1 MKVIVVSGA
10 HSKTGKTA
18 LARALCGLLH
28 GAVRIKIGHG
38 TAKQGDDGFFYH
50 AGIPFETIAAR
61 HSSAGYLV
69 IESNS
74 ILKQIVPDCTIYLS
88 ADNPKPSAIQAREKA
103 DILRGEFLSEEKVLQ
118 LAKRLRCGEATV
130 RRIAGL
136 ANARVK

>member
-10 HSKTGKTA
+10 RSKIGKTA
-18 LARALCGLLH
+18 LSRALCGLLP

-50 AGIPFETIAAR
+50 AGTLFKTIAAE
-61 HSSAGYLV
+61 HGSASYLV

-74 ILKQIVPDCTIYLS
+74 ILKQIVPDCTIYLP
-88 ADNPKPSAIQAREKA
+88 ADNPKPSAIPAREKA

-118 LAKRLRCGEATV
+118 LEKRLGCGEATI
-130 RRIAGL
+130 RRIAEL
-136 ANARVK
+136 ANARVE